1 MISRTLQVTLQID
14 HIVSQDVMNL
24 LAKGRNAIVRVKS
37 RKDVLISDKMVK
49 KKPKPKRDMKMVVA
63 LVKFDKLQRVSL

>member
-1 MISRTLQVTLQID
+1 MISKTLQVTLQID

-37 RKDVLISDKMVK
+37 RKDVLISYKMVK